1 MPRGVE
7 AENLTIGKFE
17 SLLHI
22 VDIIRG
28 LDARMEMQML
38 AIFLYVARHGMKRR
52 DGITMDEIAT
62 EIGIAQSS
70 ISRAV
75 LKLSDGILN
84 PARDTLEKAAKKRV
98 APTREQLKPK
108 YGIGLLYTQDDPT
121 ERRRKVVFLTPMGER
136 IAHQLADYTVAS
148 YPMDA
153 KERRKRVRDMRRGK
167 DVENMQR
174 LSEYEEKYMHENF
187 RRLEELQDQLKKQYE
202 SVRQEL
208 SYRTKDMN
216 MTFSQL
222 RKKNLLSSG
231 FMREGANTKPR
242 RKTLLEEGGKKK

>member
-1 MPRGVE
+1 
-7 AENLTIGKFE
+7 
-17 SLLHI
+17 
-22 VDIIRG
+22 
-28 LDARMEMQML
+28 
-38 AIFLYVARHGMKRR
+38 MKRR

-70 ISRAV
+70 ISRGV

-153 KERRKRVRDMRRGK
+153 TP
-167 DVENMQR
+167 R
-174 LSEYEEKYMHENF
+174 LLFDSAPTIP
-187 RRLEELQDQLKKQYE
+187 D
-202 SVRQEL
+202 
-208 SYRTKDMN
+208 T
-216 MTFSQL
+216 
-222 RKKNLLSSG
+222 
-231 FMREGANTKPR
+231 
-242 RKTLLEEGGKKK
+242 